1 MWKDFKEFALKGN
14 LIEVAVGLI
23 MALALVNL
31 INSLV
36 ENVLMPLVGIIFG
49 EPSFDEF
56 TATVNESVIKYGT
69 FITAAVAF
77 VAIALVMFFLIVRP
91 YRSFQ
96 ARRATGEEPPAEPA
110 EDIVLLREIRDSL
123 RRG

>member
-1 MWKDFKEFALKGN
+1 MWKEFKEFAFKGN

-49 EPSFDEF
+49 EPSFDQF

-69 FITAAVAF
+69 FITASVAF

-91 YRSFQ
+91 YRAFQ
-96 ARRATGEEPPAEPA
+96 ARQAGGEEAPTEPA

-123 RRG
+123 RRR